1 MHLSKAPVNTDALNA
16 NIKSNVKSMR
26 RLAVIAPFAT
36 AAYGNLFVVL
46 SNAVSSFIQI
56 YLLLLFGRVLLGWF
70 PQVNWERQPLL
81 ALQQVTDP
89 YLNLWRNL
97 VPPLL
102 GTIDLTPLF
111 GFLILQF
118 LEGAL
123 SITDDDNDYL

>member
-1 MHLSKAPVNTDALNA
+1 MVLPHLHTLGSWVPVYESCIFD
-16 NIKSNVKSMR
+16 SV
-26 RLAVIAPFAT
+26 
-36 AAYGNLFVVL
+36 
-46 SNAVSSFIQI
+46 
-56 YLLLLFGRVLLGWF
+56 
-70 PQVNWERQPLL
+70 
-81 ALQQVTDP
+81 QVTDP

>member
-1 MHLSKAPVNTDALNA
+1 MLPDMMFLIVGAMCV
-16 NIKSNVKSMR
+16 M
-26 RLAVIAPFAT
+26 F
-36 AAYGNLFVVL
+36 FVHV
-46 SNAVSSFIQI
+46 
-56 YLLLLFGRVLLGWF
+56 
-70 PQVNWERQPLL
+70 
-81 ALQQVTDP
+81 QVTDP